1 MFFNRYLFGYDM
13 EFSHDDTKRSREME
27 QEWQNRRTFS
37 SASALGGPGLAMSA
51 QTGPASDGSGD
62 GSGGAKDSPFAVE
75 EHDRSGTYGTSANL
89 EVK

>member
-1 MFFNRYLFGYDM
+1 MCFNRYIFGRNMELF
-13 EFSHDDTKRSREME
+13 HDDTRLSIETE

-37 SASALGGPGLAMSA
+37 SASALWGPGLAMSA

-62 GSGGAKDSPFAVE
+62 GSGGAEDSPFAVE
-75 EHDRSGTYGTSANL
+75 EHDHSGTYGTSADL